1 MSSDEDS
8 SDEPPELVAATVGD
22 LSMSSAA
29 ENFIS
34 QPKPDDPLTG
44 SDAASKNVRSVP
56 VTIITGFLGSG
67 KTTLLNWILTERH
80 GKRIAV
86 IENEF
91 GEEIG
96 VENLIAKG
104 GGTSTGESFDEFYE
118 LGNGCI
124 CCTVKDD
131 LVLTLERL
139 MQKRH
144 LFDYILIETTGLANP
159 GPLASIFWL
168 DDALQSKLYLDS
180 IVTVVDVKK

>member
-8 SDEPPELVAATVGD
+8 SDEPPELIA
-22 LSMSSAA
+22 AA
-29 ENFIS
+29 EGDSPVFSADDNIIT
-34 QPKPDDPLTG
+34 QLKNGNPAPKKD
-44 SDAASKNVRSVP
+44 VRSVP

-104 GGTSTGESFDEFYE
+104 VFERVT
-118 LGNGCI
+118 
-124 CCTVKDD
+124 
-131 LVLTLERL
+131 LTRRL
-139 MQKRH
+139 KIQMN
-144 LFDYILIETTGLANP
+144 F
-159 GPLASIFWL
+159 
-168 DDALQSKLYLDS
+168 SKPWSNRGWWMRQCWKTLRMTQMLLNE
-180 IVTVVDVKK
+180 K